1 MAGLVPIVSFVSAME
16 VFTGIICA
24 CLPRIYI
31 LFSGLYQKY
40 RSRAVFEKPFPLYPM
55 ADTPPAIHSLH
66 EMAAEGILPS
76 MGVLGRVAT
85 CAPKSDLPETDSNEQ
100 GEARWCRYS
109 NAASSDTNLGV
120 EVHPWTPKSPRTRPA
135 SV

>member
-16 VFTGIICA
+16 VYTGIICA

-40 RSRAVFEKPFPLYPM
+40 RSRAVYQKPFPLYPM
-55 ADTPPAIHSLH
+55 AETPPAIHSLP
-66 EMAAEGILPS
+66 EADAESCAPS
-76 MGVLGRVAT
+76 MGILGRVAT
-85 CAPKSDLPETDSNEQ
+85 CARESDLPETHSNEQ
-100 GEARWCRYS
+100 GEARWCRHS
-109 NAASSDTNLGV
+109 NAASSDTNLV
-120 EVHPWTPKSPRTRPA
+120 REVHPWTSKSPRTRPA